1 MNDANACPAGVGLG
15 YFDGLHRGHME
26 LVRTLLRRS
35 AERGLVATI
44 LTFDRHPSVLA
55 STHRSADRST
65 TALMTLDE
73 KRAMLLDAGVASVVV
88 QPFDVEFAGMTAER
102 FLDEYLLG
110 RLHARLV
117 VVGHDYRFGKG
128 RAGDV
133 LLLREWG
140 GRRGVEVVVM
150 DPVRMGDTLVKSTT
164 IRRLIAAGQMPEAN
178 SLLGRA
184 YALSGTVIQG
194 RGLARR
200 LGFPT
205 ANFRLPADR
214 VLPPAGIYRARAR
227 FGERTYEAVTNLGY
241 RPTVETDGAEFLAET
256 CLFDADIDLYGR
268 PLEVEFLEKIRSEE
282 RFDDVEDLKAQVLR
296 DIDRAKELHRLDE
309 NGWTLARI
317 DRIPVQ
323 VLHSSRFRTALCTI
337 SVRVPLERA
346 TASANA
352 LLTRLLVSGCARLPE
367 RTEVAT
373 ELDGLYGAEI
383 HSSVE
388 KEGDLQVLHF
398 TADALARWTDGSSPI
413 AATTALL
420 FEMLLTPAVDAD
432 GRFSATAVEE
442 ERQNH
447 LAEIAARENDRT
459 RYTVDRTTALF
470 CGDAPHGMEEDGEA
484 DLVRDL
490 DPAALSAAY
499 ERCFREGAVQ
509 VHLAGDWSESARSAV
524 LEAVRRFGARFPDGR
539 RLALH
544 PALAPAPLPVDPDE
558 AAAPPRIV
566 HETRKVEQAKVC
578 LAYAGAPAYYSMDT
592 IVMTLLNS
600 MLGGDAHSLLFEK
613 VREEEG
619 LAYSI
624 FSAPLRYQN
633 GLLLCA
639 GVPVDRTDEAL
650 ASMRRQVAAL
660 AADDFPDRV
669 FESSVRMVE
678 SALRSRGDD
687 LAALAAVDQGGIAA
701 GRRLRADEG
710 LLLLRSATR
719 ARVVALARRLTE
731 RTCFVQLPGEA
742 VR

>member
-1 MNDANACPAGVGLG
+1 
-15 YFDGLHRGHME
+15 ME
-26 LVRTLLRRS
+26 LVRTLLHRS
-35 AERGLVATI
+35 AERGLVPTV
-44 LTFDRHPSVLA
+44 LTFDRHPSSLA
-55 STHRSADRST
+55 STQRSADRTT
-65 TALMTLDE
+65 TALMTLGE
-73 KRAMLLDAGVASVVV
+73 KQAMLLDAGVEDVVV
-88 QPFDVEFAGMTAER
+88 QAFDAEFAGMTAER
-102 FLDEYLLG
+102 FLDEYILE

-128 RAGDV
+128 RAGDAR
-133 LLLREWG
+133 LLREWG
-140 GRRGVEVVVM
+140 SRKGVEVIVM
-150 DPVRMGDTLVKSTT
+150 EPVRMGDTLVKSTT
-164 IRRLIAAGQMPEAN
+164 IRNLLAAGQMPEAA
-178 SLLGRA
+178 SLLGRG
-184 YALSGTVIQG
+184 YTLSGVVVPG

-214 VLPPAGIYRARAR
+214 VLPPPGIYRSRAR
-227 FGERTYEAVTNLGY
+227 VGERTYEAVTNLGY
-241 RPTVETDGAEFLAET
+241 RPTVEAAGAEFLAET
-256 CLFDADIDLYGR
+256 CLFDADLDLYGCT
-268 PLEVEFLEKIRSEE
+268 LEVEFLEKIRGEE
-282 RFDDVEDLKAQVLR
+282 KFDDVEGLREQVLR

-317 DRIPVQ
+317 GRIPVQ
-323 VLHSSRFRTALCTI
+323 VLRSSRFRTALCTV

-346 TASANA
+346 SASANA
-352 LLTRLLVSGCARLPE
+352 LLSRLLVSGCARLPE

-383 HSSVE
+383 HSAVE

-413 AATTALL
+413 AATSALL
-420 FEMLLTPAVDAD
+420 FEMLLTPAFDAY
-432 GRFSATAVEE
+432 GRYDATTVEE

-459 RYTVDRTTALF
+459 RHVIDRCTERF
-470 CGDAPHGMEEDGEA
+470 CGDTPHGLEEDGEA
-484 DLVRDL
+484 DLVRAL

-509 VHLAGDWSESARSAV
+509 VHLAGAWEEPAVSAV
-524 LEAVRRFGARFPDGR
+524 LDAVRRLEARFPGGR
-539 RLALH
+539 RLPLH
-544 PALAPAPLPVDPDE
+544 PAVVPAPLPDGPE
-558 AAAPPRIV
+558 RRTAAP
-566 HETRKVEQAKVC
+566 ETVLEYRKVEQARVC
-578 LAYAGAPAYYSMDT
+578 LAYSGAPAYYSMDT

-624 FSAPLRYQN
+624 FSAPLRYQG
-633 GLLLCA
+633 GLLLSA
-639 GVPVDRTDEAL
+639 GVPVDRTEEAL
-650 ASMRRQVAAL
+650 VSMRRQVAAL

-687 LAALAAVDQGGIAA
+687 LGALAAADQGGLAA
-701 GRRLRADEG
+701 GRRLRTDEG
-710 LLLLRSATR
+710 LLMLRAVTR
-719 ARVVALARRLTE
+719 ARVVALAGRLAE
-731 RTCFVQLPGEA
+731 RTCFVQLPGEDD
-742 VR
+742 R